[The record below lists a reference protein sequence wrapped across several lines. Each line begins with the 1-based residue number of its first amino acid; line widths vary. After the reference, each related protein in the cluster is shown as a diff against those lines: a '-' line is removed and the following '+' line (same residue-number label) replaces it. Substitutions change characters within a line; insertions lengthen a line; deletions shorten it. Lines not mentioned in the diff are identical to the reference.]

1 MCFPA
6 GTTAAAIPDDSLL
19 AIFDSLFVDRAE
31 WAAVRR
37 VSSAW
42 RNAAPSLRTFR
53 RQCVTSEFCSL
64 LSRRRPL
71 LPQLDEKGGAVAVV
85 ELPHASS
92 VHAWRVLCTYA
103 CLMASAIQPPAV
115 IRLGRSCSQSNY
127 YIQVW
132 LPGASVKKCMRI
144 LCQCQPKYMYTATTH
159 TFQIHAKF
167 VSTPK
172 MEHARTY
179 VTQPT

>member
-53 RQCVTSEFCSL
+53 RQCVSSEFCSL

-85 ELPHASS
+85 KLLHASS
-92 VHAWRVLCTYA
+92 VHACKQHVSYGICNT
-103 CLMASAIQPPAV
+103 AS
-115 IRLGRSCSQSNY
+115 SCD
-127 YIQVW
+127 
-132 LPGASVKKCMRI
+132 
-144 LCQCQPKYMYTATTH
+144 
-159 TFQIHAKF
+159 
-167 VSTPK
+167 
-172 MEHARTY
+172 
-179 VTQPT
+179 

>member
-53 RQCVTSEFCSL
+53 RQCVISEFCSL

-71 LPQLDEKGGAVAVV
+71 LPQLDEKGVAVAVV
-85 ELPHASS
+85 KLPHASS
-92 VHAWRVLCTYA
+92 VHAWRVLCFA
-103 CLMASAIQPPAV
+103 
-115 IRLGRSCSQSNY
+115 
-127 YIQVW
+127 
-132 LPGASVKKCMRI
+132 
-144 LCQCQPKYMYTATTH
+144 
-159 TFQIHAKF
+159 
-167 VSTPK
+167 
-172 MEHARTY
+172 
-179 VTQPT
+179 PTRVLWHLQYNPQL